1 MSTPNEVLAAI
12 QAYEPDLNEFAY
24 RLEDTSIEIPGLGT
38 VTYVDG
44 QQPGYE
50 VSSIWIVFQVGDK
63 YYQLDGYND
72 SYDAPEWN
80 DSLTEVTKEEKITYV
95 FTPVAQPRSETDSV
109 PTTAGNDSWGW

>member
-1 MSTPNEVLAAI
+1 MSTPSEVLAAI
-12 QAYEPDLNEFAY
+12 KAHEPDLNEFAY
-24 RLEDTSIEIPGLGT
+24 RLEDTSMEIPGLGT

-50 VSSIWIVFQVGDK
+50 VAYIWIVFQVGDK

-95 FTPVAQPRSETDSV
+95 FTPVPQPYRKTDSA
-109 PTTAGNDSWGW
+109 PKTAGNDPWGW